1 MRGRAQSRP
10 RIWLKADQKQLSKFD
25 SKPTTHPLGFWG
37 PGPGNLW
44 WWGLGTT
51 IQCNEHK
58 AVSTDIRRSTAT
70 RGMRRWHC
78 HEHKAA
84 TKHLLHH
91 VHTLFTPNITKHLLH
106 QAPLTP
112 NTFYTTHRLPQ
123 TLLKLNTFYPQ
134 KHLHQKPFT
143 PHTLHTRPL
152 LHKTS
157 LEHQTTSFFITH
169 LLHQTTTYYNVLLR
183 TTTYYVVLQPATKYS
198 DALQRQNKYYST
210 LLYSTLL
217 CISQYRQKILS
228 VRTKTRDQE
237 QGNFLGQEGAPFHE
251 D

>member
-1 MRGRAQSRP
+1 
-10 RIWLKADQKQLSKFD
+10 
-25 SKPTTHPLGFWG
+25 
-37 PGPGNLW
+37 
-44 WWGLGTT
+44 
-51 IQCNEHK
+51 
-58 AVSTDIRRSTAT
+58 
-70 RGMRRWHC
+70 MRRWHC

-91 VHTLFTPNITKHLLH
+91 VHTHTHTHTFYAKHHQTTFTPDTSYTKRLLH

-123 TLLKLNTFYPQ
+123 TPLKLSTFYPQ

-152 LHKTS
+152 LHKIS
-157 LEHQTTSFFITH
+157 FEHQTTSFLITH

-183 TTTYYVVLQPATKYS
+183 TTTYSVVLQPATKYS

-210 LLYSTLL
+210 LLYSTLHFT
-217 CISQYRQKILS
+217 ISAKNSFGQDQDPRSGTRQFFGS
-228 VRTKTRDQE
+228 GRS
-237 QGNFLGQEGAPFHE
+237 PFPWGLEWIRMDLVSTAVPISGRNRKH
-251 D
+251 